1 MRHFFR
7 NAIIW
12 ILTKEA
18 SFLLRRTHPFVIAI
32 TGSVGKTSMKDM
44 IALLLERE
52 SGDPDV
58 RKSAKSFN
66 SEIGIPLTVLGL
78 TNAWSSPIGWLF
90 NVLVGAFRAF
100 FSVAYPRTLV
110 LEVGADHP
118 GDIRRA
124 AAWLHPHVA
133 VVTRLPDTPVHVE
146 YFPGPEAVRQEKA
159 ELVRALDEH
168 GAFVGNGDDPAVLAL
183 SSLSRAPFRM
193 YGSTPGSFV
202 EGRASEILYDERSG
216 VRVPVGMKFF
226 LLYNGEP
233 FSVELRGVLGTHF
246 LSTVLGAF
254 AVGLLRGRTIV
265 DMRDALAARFVPPSG
280 RMRLL
285 EGVGDTTIIDDSY
298 NSSPVAVLAAL
309 SALRET
315 EGRHKIALLGDM
327 LELGEYSKEEHWK
340 MGRLAGEFVDLL
352 IVVGRNAPIVAEAA
366 KTAGLPE
373 ERIRIFEDSPKA
385 GEWVRTQIR
394 VGDLILVK
402 GSQGSGVNMIR
413 MERAVKLLMAH
424 PEEAPR
430 LLVRQEPEWLAQ
442 YKQHSST

>member
-7 NAIIW
+7 NAIVW

-18 SFLLRRTHPFVIAI
+18 AFLLRRAQPFVIAI

-52 SGDPDV
+52 HEDPEV

-78 TNAWSSPIGWLF
+78 TNAWSSPVGWLS
-90 NVLVGAFRAF
+90 NILVGAFRAF
-100 FSVAYPRTLV
+100 FSADQPRTLV

-124 AAWLHPHVA
+124 AAWLHPHIA

-146 YFPGPEAVRQEKA
+146 YFPNPEAVRQEKA
-159 ELVRALDEH
+159 ELVRSLDEN
-168 GAFVGNGDDPAVLAL
+168 GLFIGNGDDPAVRAL
-183 SSLSRAPFRM
+183 SSLSRAPYRM
-193 YGSTPGSFV
+193 YGATPGSFV
-202 EGRASEILYDERSG
+202 EGQGSEVVYEEKDDI
-216 VRVPVGMKFF
+216 RVPVGMRFF
-226 LLYNGEP
+226 MSSQGES
-233 FSVELRGVLGTHF
+233 FSVELKGILGTHF

-254 AVGLLRGRTIV
+254 AVGLLRGRTIS
-265 DMRDALAARFVPPSG
+265 DMCDALTRFTPPSG

-285 EGVGDTTIIDDSY
+285 EGVGNTTIIDDSY
-298 NSSPVAVLAAL
+298 NSSPVAVRAAL
-309 SALRET
+309 TALRET

-327 LELGEYSKEEHWK
+327 LELGEYSKDEHWK
-340 MGRLAGEFVDLL
+340 MGRFAGEFVDLL
-352 IVVGRNAPIVAEAA
+352 VVVGRNAPLVAEAA

-373 ERIRIFEDSPKA
+373 ERIRIFEDAPTA
-385 GEWVRTQIR
+385 GEWVRTR
-394 VGDLILVK
+394 VKTGDLILVK
-402 GSQGSGVNMIR
+402 GSQGSGANMIR
-413 MERAVKLLMAH
+413 MERAVKLLMVH
-424 PEEAPR
+424 PEHASQ

-442 YKQHSST
+442 YK

>member
-12 ILTKEA
+12 VLTKEA
-18 SFLLRRTHPFVIAI
+18 ALLLRRTRPFVIAI

-52 SGDPDV
+52 SGDPYV

-78 TNAWSSPIGWLF
+78 ANAWSSPIGWSS
-90 NVLVGAFRAF
+90 NILVGAFRAF
-100 FSVAYPRTLV
+100 FSADQPRTLV

-133 VVTRLPDTPVHVE
+133 VITRLPETPVHVE
-146 YFPGPEAVRQEKA
+146 YFPNPEAVRQEKA
-159 ELVRALDEH
+159 ELVRSLDEN
-168 GAFVGNGDDPAVLAL
+168 GLFVGNGDDPAVRAL
-183 SSLSRAPFRM
+183 SSLSRAPYWM

-202 EGRASEILYDERSG
+202 EGQGSEVIYDEKDG
-216 VRVPVGMKFF
+216 VRVPIGMRFF
-226 LLYNGEP
+226 MSSQGES
-233 FSVELRGVLGTHF
+233 FSVELKGILGTHF

-254 AVGLLRGRTIV
+254 AVGLLRGRTIS
-265 DMRDALAARFVPPSG
+265 DMCAVLAARFVPPSG
-280 RMRLL
+280 RMRIL
-285 EGVGDTTIIDDSY
+285 EGVGNTTIIDDSY
-298 NSSPVAVLAAL
+298 NSSPVAVCAAL
-309 SALRET
+309 AALRET
-315 EGRHKIALLGDM
+315 EGQHKIALLGDM

-352 IVVGRNAPIVAEAA
+352 VVVGRNAPLVAEAA

-373 ERIRIFEDSPKA
+373 ERIRIFEDAPTA
-385 GEWVRTQIR
+385 GEWVRTR
-394 VGDLILVK
+394 VKTGDLILVK
-402 GSQGSGVNMIR
+402 GSQGSGANMIR
-413 MERAVKLLMAH
+413 MERAVKLLIAH
-424 PEEAPR
+424 PEHASQ

-442 YKQHSST
+442 YK